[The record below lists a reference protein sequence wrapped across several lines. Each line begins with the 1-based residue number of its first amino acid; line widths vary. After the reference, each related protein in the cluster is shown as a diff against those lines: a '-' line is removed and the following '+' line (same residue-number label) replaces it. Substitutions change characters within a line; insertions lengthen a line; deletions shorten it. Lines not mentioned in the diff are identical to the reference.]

1 MQKDLG
7 GLPPEQAFDYMEKTP
22 DLVIVNVAGRGFW
35 DRNHFDGA
43 VNIPTEDIGD
53 DASIEKLKE
62 LPAGR
67 PVIMHCR
74 RGHMVVDWYQR
85 LKALR
90 PDIPEVSYIAGVP
103 PFDAYNDWARDK

>member
-7 GLPPEQAFDYMEKTP
+7 GLPPEQALDYMEKTP

-67 PVIMHCR
+67 PRHHALPPR
-74 RGHMVVDWYQR
+74 PHGGR
-85 LKALR
+85 LV
-90 PDIPEVSYIAGVP
+90 PEIEGAAP
-103 PFDAYNDWARDK
+103 

>member
-7 GLPPEQAFDYMEKTP
+7 GLPPEQALDYMEKTS

-53 DASIEKLKE
+53 DASIEKLKSSP
-62 LPAGR
+62 PAAPSSCTAAAATWWSTGTR
-67 PVIMHCR
+67 
-74 RGHMVVDWYQR
+74 
-85 LKALR
+85 
-90 PDIPEVSYIAGVP
+90 
-103 PFDAYNDWARDK
+103 N

>member
-7 GLPPEQAFDYMEKTP
+7 GLPPEQALDYMEKTP

-35 DRNHFDGA
+35 
-43 VNIPTEDIGD
+43 TEDIGD
-53 DASIEKLKE
+53 DASIEKIKE

-74 RGHMVVDWYQR
+74 RGHMVVDWYQK

-103 PFDAYNDWARDK
+103 PFDAYNDWARNK

>member
-7 GLPPEQAFDYMEKTP
+7 GLPPEQALDYMEKTP

-62 LPAGR
+62 D
-67 PVIMHCR
+67 M
-74 RGHMVVDWYQR
+74 
-85 LKALR
+85 ALTVKK
-90 PDIPEVSYIAGVP
+90 I
-103 PFDAYNDWARDK
+103 DAIDENLE